1 MDGDM
6 DQLDTAQNRDT
17 ERASGKTGARISRC
31 EVTDSGGQEE
41 SFRVWGGGP
50 CYLGGGTLSV
60 GKGVN
65 EEGNRRNRPSYFQYS
80 TLCLACS

>member
-41 SFRVWGGGP
+41 SFRVWGGRP
-50 CYLGGGTLSV
+50 CYWV
-60 GKGVN
+60 
-65 EEGNRRNRPSYFQYS
+65 EER
-80 TLCLACS
+80 